1 VDRIEVSSWIPGV
14 WAFEET
20 GVGLEE
26 VGSLAIFWR
35 GERFLCIGIA
45 GEMFVAMLC
54 K

>member
-1 VDRIEVSSWIPGV
+1 VDRIEVSSWISGV
-14 WAFEET
+14 WACEET

-26 VGSLAIFWR
+26 VGSLARFWA
-35 GERFLCIGIA
+35 GERFLCIA